1 MERMRFLGTFGIIR
15 EAVRIGIRNPSF
27 IPLATIVSLP
37 LFCITLLHELLLQ
50 HILMEASLSPQL
62 RKLPPNSNSLAV
74 TRLTHMMSGR
84 VLLLALLYLIPIQF
98 LNLLTAVTT
107 VYSASAIH
115 AGARPLRLQD
125 MLHNSI
131 AKTRWKGPLVTY
143 VYTFLLSNISSM
155 VIVFFIL
162 LGPLLVSRNVLLL
175 LVSMMGVIIALGI
188 WLVLSAWWNMGVV
201 ISILEDKGGLEALS
215 TSQYLSKGNR
225 LRLVCVGKV
234 IKWVVFMVYYHDCKR
249 RCREKVDM
257 EEVQGIYTE
266 DMPVAL
272 RELNDNYPEAMIVQQ
287 QQNQFAIQVVEHQ
300 VKSSPSLDERLQST
314 EHRSERLGDELHH
327 IVHDQETDF
336 LDALKETLMVPY
348 KNINIIIFCLFF
360 FHFPYSVLFL
370 ELRYE

>member
-1 MERMRFLGTFGIIR
+1 MEFGDESNPSDTMERMRFLGTFGIIR

-62 RKLPPNSNSLAV
+62 RKPPPNSNSLAV

-115 AGARPLRLQD
+115 AGARPLGLQD

-175 LVSMMGVIIALGI
+175 LVSMMGVMIALGI

-225 LRLVCVGKV
+225 LRGFALMLLNFIWLYGLSWSTLHVRGSFSGRIVLAFVNTGLVCVGKV
-234 IKWVVFMVYYHDCKR
+234 IKWVVFIVYYHDCKW

-257 EEVQGIYTE
+257 EEGRE
-266 DMPVAL
+266 DEIL
-272 RELNDNYPEAMIVQQ
+272 C
-287 QQNQFAIQVVEHQ
+287 
-300 VKSSPSLDERLQST
+300 
-314 EHRSERLGDELHH
+314 
-327 IVHDQETDF
+327 
-336 LDALKETLMVPY
+336 
-348 KNINIIIFCLFF
+348 KNF
-360 FHFPYSVLFL
+360 S
-370 ELRYE
+370 